1 MHELRANAS
10 RDMRLAKSE
19 LKRQFINARL
29 VLEKKLRKQEAILK
43 EKFGRLKV
51 SQMSA
56 ARRYELMW
64 DKVPQ
69 PIEVRVHMMKR

>member
-1 MHELRANAS
+1 
-10 RDMRLAKSE
+10 MRLAKSE